1 LVRPKVKYCR
11 PEGLTMGAAMSLDQ
25 SIKVT
30 VHFERRADGGL
41 YVWSEDLPGLNLSHE
56 DPARVLLDVKLTIEG
71 LVTDMLGQ
79 RVRVEPL
86 VGIQEALFPD
96 KDRSQQ
102 IPSGI
107 REYVSRS
114 IAA

>member
-1 LVRPKVKYCR
+1 
-11 PEGLTMGAAMSLDQ
+11 MAAAMSLDQ

-71 LVTDMLGQ
+71 LFTDMLGQ

-96 KDRSQQ
+96 KDRSRQ

-107 REYVSRS
+107 REYVSRL

>member
-1 LVRPKVKYCR
+1 
-11 PEGLTMGAAMSLDQ
+11 MGAAMSHDQ

-41 YVWSEDLPGLNLSHE
+41 RVWSEDLPGLTLSHQ
-56 DPARVLLDVKLTIEG
+56 DPARVLADVKLAIEG

-96 KDRSQQ
+96 EGRSKE

-107 REYVSRS
+107 REYVSRA